1 MAGCETVEPS
11 IGTTRFWV
19 MGIKARENDWDPIRG
34 LHQGQRSWHRANRP
48 DT

>member
-1 MAGCETVEPS
+1 MKQKSGPPS

-19 MGIKARENDWDPIRG
+19 MSIKARENDWDLIRG
-34 LHQGQRSWHRANRP
+34 LHQGQRSWYRADRP